1 MSATAEIQLSFL
13 GGASAI
19 GASSALLQVGETS
32 ILVDCGVRFK
42 TGNALPDLQQLT
54 GKRLD
59 AIVVTHAH
67 SDHSGALPVVHDAY
81 PDVPIYLT
89 PPTQELISILQR
101 DALQLMD
108 REGDVP
114 LYTERQ
120 VESMIARFR
129 PVHHGDRIQV
139 GDIDLMYLP
148 ASHILGASMVY
159 LSTPAGHVLFT
170 GDYSVEAQRTVPAL
184 TRPTFP
190 VDLLVTE
197 TTYGNRLHAD
207 RRTSE
212 NRLVSRVAQ
221 VLEAGGRILIPAF
234 AIGRAQEV
242 LLILKQALRHK
253 QIPPCPI
260 FVDGMVRSV
269 CGVYSHHPR
278 YVSRALWRE
287 SSRSGHPFFSDSI
300 VPVANA
306 QARQDVLSAGAC
318 VIVASSGMLSGGPSA
333 SYAAALARCDRD
345 AILITGYQDEESPG
359 RALLNLAEQSG
370 PRPLR
375 LGDQVVDVRC
385 TFETYSLSAHADR
398 MQMVGLIEALRPR
411 TVVLVHGDTEAKTML
426 ARSLSCRDIV
436 YGEEGVQIARR
447 YPRRR
452 SPILA
457 DDMGDMAI
465 TPEAAAALIGP
476 ATGEPLRAARLAE
489 AWFGKP
495 VAPVLQDH
503 LVQQL
508 EQTGLVRRDDHRR
521 GLLWPLTPVAA
532 TPEPSAEERELAEML
547 KAENPKGKL
556 LEWCMRRRIDTP
568 TLRESTD
575 ADGGFVMELELEIE
589 GERVSSGSCRA
600 SAKKVAEQLAAKAL
614 LDCLSRQEQTVEAIG
629 VSEAQ
634 QIALEQ
640 QNPKGKLFEFCA
652 QRKLSHPRFQTEAM
666 VEGYRCVVTVK
677 LPGGSGLHTKP
688 FLAVRA
694 KVAEQAAAASLYEQ
708 LLTWEQNQPDGPTVS
723 VDRQAGV
730 AASVSTQPDAAPP
743 RPDARVQL
751 NHWRQQQH
759 LVNFGYELMDHHGP
773 SHQPVFVMTAWAEL
787 PSGDRHITEPVT
799 AGSKKAA
806 QLAAAAALRALL
818 EADANFGGLW
828 EDFSRG

>member
-1 MSATAEIQLSFL
+1 LGCVDQVLGLAGRELGADQIALRQRSHRRRLGVQTQPANQWRRRQLDEPFST
-13 GGASAI
+13 GA
-19 GASSALLQVGETS
+19 GE
-32 ILVDCGVRFK
+32 G
-42 TGNALPDLQQLT
+42 
-54 GKRLD
+54 
-59 AIVVTHAH
+59 
-67 SDHSGALPVVHDAY
+67 
-81 PDVPIYLT
+81 
-89 PPTQELISILQR
+89 
-101 DALQLMD
+101 
-108 REGDVP
+108 
-114 LYTERQ
+114 
-120 VESMIARFR
+120 
-129 PVHHGDRIQV
+129 
-139 GDIDLMYLP
+139 IDLMYLP

-159 LSTPAGHVLFT
+159 LGTPAGYVLFT

-184 TRPTFP
+184 TRPAFP

-212 NRLVSRVAQ
+212 NLLVSRVAQ
-221 VLEAGGRILIPAF
+221 VIEAGGRVLIPAF

-253 QIPPCPI
+253 QIPSCPI

-278 YVSRALWRE
+278 YVSRSLLRE

-333 SYAAALARCDRD
+333 SYAAELARCEGD

-385 TFETYSLSAHADR
+385 TFETYRLSAHADR

-411 TVVLVHGDTEAKTML
+411 TVVLVHGDAEAKTML
-426 ARSLSCRDIV
+426 ARSLSCNDIV
-436 YGEEGVQIARR
+436 YGEEGVQIARG

-457 DDMGDMAI
+457 DSVGDVAI

-476 ATGEPLRAARLAE
+476 ATGDPLRAARLAE
-489 AWFGKP
+489 AWYGKP
-495 VAPVLQDH
+495 VAPALQDR

-508 EQTGLVRRDDHRR
+508 ERAGLVRRDDHRR

-532 TPEPSAEERELAEML
+532 TPEPSAEENELAETL

-556 LEWCMRRRIDTP
+556 LEWCMRRRLDSP

-575 ADGGFVMELELEIE
+575 ADGGFVMELVLEIE

-614 LDCLSRQEQTVEAIG
+614 LDHLSRQEQTVEAIG
-629 VSEAQ
+629 VSEAE
-634 QIALEQ
+634 QISLEQ
-640 QNPKGKLFEFCA
+640 QNPKGKLLEFCA
-652 QRKLSHPRFQTEAM
+652 QRKLSHPQFQTEAA
-666 VEGYRCVVTVK
+666 VEGYRCGVTVN
-677 LPGGSGLHTKP
+677 LPGGPRLHSKL
-688 FLAVRA
+688 FVAARA
-694 KVAEQAAAASLYEQ
+694 KAAEQAAAAALYDQ
-708 LLTWEQNQPDGPTVS
+708 LLTWAQNRLDGPPVA

-730 AASVSTQPDAAPP
+730 PDAAPQ
-743 RPDARVQL
+743 RQDARVQL
-751 NHWRQQQH
+751 NHWRQQRH
-759 LVNFGYELMDHHGP
+759 LVNFGYEIMDHHGP

-787 PSGDRHITEPVT
+787 PGGDRRITDPVT
-799 AGSKKAA
+799 AGSKKEA
-806 QLAAAAALRALL
+806 QLAAAFALRAVL
-818 EADANFGGLW
+818 EADVNFGGLW
-828 EDFSRG
+828 EALGRE

>member
-1 MSATAEIQLSFL
+1 MNSTEEIQLSFL

-19 GASSALLQVGETS
+19 GASSALLQVGKTS

-67 SDHSGALPVVHDAY
+67 SDHTGALPVVHDAY

-89 PPTQELISILQR
+89 PPTQELVSILQR

-114 LYTERQ
+114 LYTARQ
-120 VESMIARFR
+120 VESMIERFR

-139 GDIDLMYLP
+139 GDIDLMYIP

-184 TRPTFP
+184 TRPAFP

-212 NRLVSRVAQ
+212 NLLVSRVAQ
-221 VLEAGGRILIPAF
+221 VLEAGGRVLIPAF

-253 QIPPCPI
+253 KIPACPI

-278 YVSRALWRE
+278 YVSRSLLHE
-287 SSRSGHPFFSDSI
+287 SSRSGHPFFSDAI

-333 SYAAALARCDRD
+333 SYAAELARYESD

-359 RALLNLAEQSG
+359 RALLNLAQQSG

-398 MQMVGLIEALRPR
+398 MQMVGLIEALGPR
-411 TVVLVHGDTEAKTML
+411 TVVLVHGDTEAKTLL
-426 ARSLSCRDIV
+426 ARSLSCHDIV

-452 SPILA
+452 SPIRADGA
-457 DDMGDMAI
+457 DDVAI

-476 ATGEPLRAARLAE
+476 ATGEPLRATRLAK

-495 VAPVLQDH
+495 VAPVLQDRF
-503 LVQQL
+503 VQQL

-521 GLLWPLTPVAA
+521 NLLWPLTQVAA
-532 TPEPSAEERELAEML
+532 TPEPSAQERLLAETL
-547 KAENPKGKL
+547 KVENPKGKL
-556 LEWCMRRRIDTP
+556 LEWCMRRRLGSP

-575 ADGGFVMELELEIE
+575 ADSRFVMELELEIQ
-589 GERVSSGSCRA
+589 GERVSSGPHRA
-600 SAKKVAEQLAAKAL
+600 LAKKVAEQLAAKTL
-614 LDCLSRQEQTVEAIG
+614 LESLSRQEQTVEAIS

-634 QIALEQ
+634 QLSLEQ
-640 QNPKGKLFEFCA
+640 QNPKGKLLEFCA
-652 QRKLSHPRFQTEAM
+652 QRKWSPPKFQTEAM
-666 VEGYRCVVTVK
+666 VEGYRCGVTIA
-677 LPGGSGLHTKP
+677 LPGGARLHTKL
-688 FLAVRA
+688 FLAARA
-694 KVAEQAAAASLYEQ
+694 KVAEQAAAAALYDQ
-708 LLTWEQNQPDGPTVS
+708 LVTWEQNRPDEPTVS
-723 VDRQAGV
+723 VDHQAGAP
-730 AASVSTQPDAAPP
+730 AAIPISPDAAPQ

-751 NHWRQQQH
+751 NQWRQQQH

-773 SHQPVFVMTAWAEL
+773 SHQPVFVMMAWAEL
-787 PSGDRHITEPVT
+787 PGGDRRITAPVT
-799 AGSKKAA
+799 AGSKKEA
-806 QLAAAAALRALL
+806 QLAAASALRALL
-818 EADANFGGLW
+818 EADADFGGL
-828 EDFSRG
+828 